1 MGTKKR
7 CCHGSHTQ
15 QHGRLPNHSTSDT
28 RRPNVWRV
36 VDILVIARRAQPP
49 RCTDGPFNWSSL
61 SHGNDLSA
69 ILCVHGQLFTTIQE
83 RSSWDNSLSLTQTGR
98 FYYSLNTR
106 QKMTFFFPP
115 SFSLFSFELLQIKVM
130 EWNVSWCQLLHEGL
144 FSCSIDSLPNV
155 CWGCG
160 SSMSLSFAKSWA
172 IFAGTW
178 LSQKGFDHRGDKW
191 VRWLSPILEVHLKS
205 SLFFFLR
212 HLLEN
217 SEPCLHLHL
226 TIQMSISTPYV
237 VSFFCLAGIGAKRF

>member
-106 QKMTFFFPP
+106 QKMTFFS
-115 SFSLFSFELLQIKVM
+115 SFLFSFFFWITADKSDGM
-130 EWNVSWCQLLHEGL
+130 ECQL
-144 FSCSIDSLPNV
+144 
-155 CWGCG
+155 
-160 SSMSLSFAKSWA
+160 
-172 IFAGTW
+172 
-178 LSQKGFDHRGDKW
+178 
-191 VRWLSPILEVHLKS
+191 
-205 SLFFFLR
+205 
-212 HLLEN
+212 
-217 SEPCLHLHL
+217 
-226 TIQMSISTPYV
+226 MSIITRGIV
-237 VSFFCLAGIGAKRF
+237 QLFHRFITKCLLRMWIKHVSLLR